1 MTQSLRAHLEWQAV
15 CGTTGIPRDPEAKQR
30 VAQYWAA
37 IETERREA
45 QLREAL
51 AEPAFPSEPGEA
63 ARSGRPPERADAA
76 GEQRLGQQN
85 SALQPSEPR
94 SFEPRADEPQGKGEA
109 SLPRALQSAV
119 VQPVALPVV
128 QRTLEEIQAEVRA
141 CTRCELSLIRTQT
154 VFSRGTGSSGLC
166 FVGEGPGADEDAQG
180 FPFVGKAGK
189 LLDDM
194 IRAMGFERDEV
205 YVCNIVKCR
214 PPGNRKPQEEE
225 MAACRSY
232 VVEQLQILKPEVI
245 VALGGTAVEGLLG
258 IKQGITRL
266 RGRFLL
272 YQGRTAVM
280 PTFHPA
286 YLLRN
291 PQAKRDVWSDLKQV
305 VRHMGRDIPV
315 SKKG

>member
-51 AEPAFPSEPGEA
+51 AEPSEPSQASEA
-63 ARSGRPPERADAA
+63 ELPARQPERESASV
-76 GEQRLGQQN
+76 EQAVYRQD
-85 SALQPSEPR
+85 SALQPGEPR
-94 SFEPRADEPQGKGEA
+94 AFEPRAYEPQSKGGA
-109 SLPRALQSAV
+109 GLSPALQSAV
-119 VQPVALPVV
+119 AQPVALPVV
-128 QRTLEEIQAEVRA
+128 QRSLEEVQAEVRA
-141 CTRCELSLIRTQT
+141 CTRCELSLTRTQT
-154 VFSRGTGSSGLC
+154 VFSRGTGASGLC

>member
-141 CTRCELSLIRTQT
+141 CTRCELSLTRTQT